1 MNYKKGIKILTVI
14 LIVLI
19 VCAGGVSY
27 ALYGTYT
34 DLKANPIAAFN
45 TPQPSTA
52 ATDDVNFDANADVE
66 TVTIDG
72 KTYQKNPNVVSILML
87 GIDWDGTEVKDA
99 TGARSDM
106 IMLCTIDMENNGI
119 SFLSIPRDTRTI
131 VHKVDQK
138 TGKVESKEYLTKL
151 NHAYILG
158 GGNDT
163 SKWGPQNAMRATEDL
178 VEIDGQ
184 LSIPIQYYISID
196 LEHLADLAAA
206 LGGVEVTLDQNY
218 PDIGSKGDTITLEGN
233 AVRLYLQNRKQM
245 DDGEMSRQ
253 RHEQEF
259 MMAIAKKIKKLGAV
273 QSASKLFSQLS
284 GDVLQTNLGLD
295 QIVAMAGVLDK
306 LGSIDN
312 IKMETFE
319 ERDDSWQNFPDPIVT
334 NPSKLNYFVMDEDEL
349 MSKMLE
355 RYYTPLSAA
364 GGMTAFSASESPD
377 AEDKE

>member
-1 MNYKKGIKILTVI
+1 MNYKKAIKILTVI
-14 LIVLI
+14 LIVL
-19 VCAGGVSY
+19 VLSAGGVTY

-45 TPQPSTA
+45 TPAPA
-52 ATDDVNFDANADVE
+52 AVASDDINFDANANVE

-87 GIDWDGTEVKDA
+87 GIDWDGTQVKDA

-106 IMLCTIDMENNGI
+106 IMLCTVDMENNEI

-138 TGKVESKEYLTKL
+138 TGKVESKEYLTKI

-163 SKWGPQNAMRATEDL
+163 TKWGPQNAMRATEDL
-178 VEIDGQ
+178 VEVEGQ

-206 LGGVEVTLDQNY
+206 LGGVEVTLDQDY

-245 DDGEMSRQ
+245 DDGELSRQ

-306 LGSIDN
+306 IGSIDN

-319 ERDDSWQNFPDPIVT
+319 ERDDCWQNFPDPIVT
-334 NPSKLNYFVMDEDEL
+334 SPSKLNYFIMDEDEL
-349 MSKMLE
+349 MTKMLE
-355 RYYTPLSAA
+355 RYYTPVDGSPGGALSS
-364 GGMTAFSASESPD
+364 GETESPGD
-377 AEDKE
+377 D

>member
-1 MNYKKGIKILTVI
+1 MNYKKAIKILTVI
-14 LIVLI
+14 LIVL
-19 VCAGGVSY
+19 VLSAGGVTY

-34 DLKANPIAAFN
+34 DLKANSIAAFN
-45 TPQPSTA
+45 TPAPA
-52 ATDDVNFDANADVE
+52 AVASDDINFDANANVE

-87 GIDWDGTEVKDA
+87 GIDWDGTQVKDA

-106 IMLCTIDMENNGI
+106 IMLCTVDMENNEI

-138 TGKVESKEYLTKL
+138 TGKVESKEYLTKI

-163 SKWGPQNAMRATEDL
+163 TKWGPQNAMRATEDL
-178 VEIDGQ
+178 VEVEGQ

-206 LGGVEVTLDQNY
+206 LGGVEVTLDQDY

-245 DDGEMSRQ
+245 DDGELSRQ

-306 LGSIDN
+306 IGSIDN

-319 ERDDSWQNFPDPIVT
+319 ERDDCWQNFPDPIVT
-334 NPSKLNYFVMDEDEL
+334 SPSKLNYFIMDEDEL
-349 MSKMLE
+349 MTKMLE
-355 RYYTPLSAA
+355 RYYTPVDGSPGGALSS
-364 GGMTAFSASESPD
+364 GETESPSD
-377 AEDKE
+377 D

>member
-14 LIVLI
+14 LIVL
-19 VCAGGVSY
+19 VLSAGGVTY

-45 TPQPSTA
+45 TPQPEAVAS
-52 ATDDVNFDANADVE
+52 DDINFDANANVE

-72 KTYQKNPNVVSILML
+72 KKYQKNQNVVSILML
-87 GIDWDGTEVKDA
+87 GIDWDGTAVKDA

-106 IMLCTIDMENNGI
+106 IMLCTIDTENNTI
-119 SFLSIPRDTRTI
+119 AFLSIPRDTRTV
-131 VHKVDQK
+131 VHKVNQE

-163 SKWGPQNAMRATEDL
+163 TKWGPQNTMRATEDL
-178 VEIDGQ
+178 LEIDGQ
-184 LSIPIQYYISID
+184 LSIPIQYYVSID
-196 LEHLADLAAA
+196 LEHLSDLAEA
-206 LGGVEVTLDQNY
+206 LGGVEVTLDQDY
-218 PDIGSKGDTITLEGN
+218 PDIGSKGETITLEGN

-284 GDVLQTNLGLD
+284 GNVLQTNLGLD

-306 LGSIDN
+306 LDSIDN

-349 MSKMLE
+349 MTRMLE
-355 RYYTPLSAA
+355 SYYTPVNGGSGGALSAQ
-364 GGMTAFSASESPD
+364 GTDSPSD
-377 AEDKE
+377 E

>member
-1 MNYKKGIKILTVI
+1 MNYKKAIKILTVI
-14 LIVLI
+14 LIVL
-19 VCAGGVSY
+19 VLSAGGVTY

-45 TPQPSTA
+45 TPAPA
-52 ATDDVNFDANADVE
+52 AVASDDINFDANANVE

-87 GIDWDGTEVKDA
+87 GIDWDGTQVKDA

-106 IMLCTIDMENNGI
+106 IMLCTVDMENNEI

-138 TGKVESKEYLTKL
+138 TGKVESKEYLTKI

-163 SKWGPQNAMRATEDL
+163 TKWGPQNAMRATEDL
-178 VEIDGQ
+178 VEVEGQ

-206 LGGVEVTLDQNY
+206 LGGVEVTLDQDY

-245 DDGEMSRQ
+245 DDGELSRQ

-306 LGSIDN
+306 IGSIDN

-319 ERDDSWQNFPDPIVT
+319 ERDDCWQNFPDPIVT
-334 NPSKLNYFVMDEDEL
+334 SPSKLNYFIMDEDEL
-349 MSKMLE
+349 MTKMLE
-355 RYYTPLSAA
+355 RYYTPVDGSPGGALSS
-364 GGMTAFSASESPD
+364 GETESPSD
-377 AEDKE
+377 D